1 MILCH
6 NYQKDSYNCEICTR
20 GFCHRQSLFRHK
32 HLQHGEVRKFQCENC
47 TKVSFDIDWIFPLAN
62 DENAQIS
69 PCSNIC
75 RTMKIIYSKYQST
88 EGDNNQILISCL
100 WACMFKKMLSCFWF
114 RPRNQYS
121 ADKKLNKKEMFYMNW
136 LLCGNLGQNATK
148 KQNKN
153 LIQTNTQHNYS
164 PRCVV
169 SIENRGE

>member
-1 MILCH
+1 MM
-6 NYQKDSYNCEICTR
+6 KM
-20 GFCHRQSLFRHK
+20 
-32 HLQHGEVRKFQCENC
+32 
-47 TKVSFDIDWIFPLAN
+47 P
-62 DENAQIS
+62 QIS
-69 PCSNIC
+69 LCSNIC

-100 WACMFKKMLSCFWF
+100 WACMFKKFLSCFWF

-153 LIQTNTQHNYS
+153 LIQIQIHSTTTLRVALFRLRIAVNKKRCAKNHHKRRNKLHTDLQTQTA
-164 PRCVV
+164 VV
-169 SIENRGE
+169 FNRFYRSNMWNIFRALKT